1 MDADVKGDI
10 HEGLLAK
17 SAQGGPLGEGLRTGL
32 GDRARDRPA
41 LHHEP
46 LPARDRPGRVPDPVG
61 GGQLGQRSRAK
72 RFSMVLT
79 NPPFGKKS
87 SVRIVNEEGELES
100 ELS

>member
-1 MDADVKGDI
+1 MGKG
-10 HEGLLAK
+10 
-17 SAQGGPLGEGLRTGL
+17 SVQGWEIVPAT
-32 GDRARDRPA
+32 ARLCIMNLC
-41 LHHEP
+41 LHGN
-46 LPARDRPGRVPDPVG
+46 APDESPIPVG

-87 SVRIVNEEGELES
+87 SVRIVNEEGELEL